1 MFWKLALILVVGSV
15 TCTLCVAQSPSPAKL
30 EVTAGFG
37 AGVVSPNQSIELFL
51 NRKLDAD
58 EHLAIMV
65 GTTDVSSLFT
75 LEKLKLRYDA
85 SVWPLP
91 RGDSLL
97 VVYLTSATDWVELGR
112 FILRVSDTETAQAE
126 RFGNVS
132 GDDEPIASPHSPF
145 RFDVRSGPSIFDEDL
160 ATDSDAEPAQQ
171 AATAQTARKRRR
183 VNFLPTVT
191 LSLTTQPAQ
200 STFPDPQPNRATFTD
215 LNIQASLKNEST
227 LGFLT
232 TQSSFDVAGS
242 TFQQAALRFGTL
254 GNTAPNV
261 DLASYQ
267 IHFEAGRVK
276 FDLGHFSYGTERHL
290 VNNFSSRGIK
300 VTVPFL
306 KYFDLSAVA
315 MNGTQLVGY
324 SNFFGLDKRRHRLF
338 SGTLGIELFP
348 KRPGALRVEVGMLN
362 AYFQPISGVNRG
374 VITDTQR
381 SRGISF
387 RIIASDK
394 TGRLHFESGF
404 ARSFFASP
412 NDVTLSQGLTLVP
425 LPGLSRNAHYVDASY
440 QFLRGFGLSKTK
452 KANLIVSFREE
463 NVAPLF
469 RSLAAP
475 TQADKVQY
483 EVSATGSI
491 NEINAQFGHSNFH
504 DNLRNIPSIL
514 RTLNGTTH
522 ASLAAPAASLLNLA
536 ENPTWLPRLAYSFDR
551 VHAFGAAIP
560 VNGGFELAP
569 DAIPD
574 LIGTS
579 QTFGADWLVHNV
591 TVGYSVNRS
600 YQDNRQIGRQRSD
613 QDVLVNTGRVGFPV
627 NPKLRLN
634 FDVSEESSANIETG
648 RIDRTFRVGPGFSW
662 QLSRHMGIV
671 ANLANTISGDVANT
685 SHGRNTEFDA
695 AWTYTFQHGEEG
707 LRKYTGQF
715 FLRYAN
721 HYSRLIDRL
730 LFNESLRKNQTITA
744 NFAITFF

>member
-475 TQADKVQY
+475 TQAYKVQY

-491 NEINAQFGHSNFH
+491 N
-504 DNLRNIPSIL
+504 
-514 RTLNGTTH
+514 
-522 ASLAAPAASLLNLA
+522 
-536 ENPTWLPRLAYSFDR
+536 
-551 VHAFGAAIP
+551 
-560 VNGGFELAP
+560 
-569 DAIPD
+569 
-574 LIGTS
+574 
-579 QTFGADWLVHNV
+579 
-591 TVGYSVNRS
+591 
-600 YQDNRQIGRQRSD
+600 
-613 QDVLVNTGRVGFPV
+613 
-627 NPKLRLN
+627 
-634 FDVSEESSANIETG
+634 
-648 RIDRTFRVGPGFSW
+648 
-662 QLSRHMGIV
+662 
-671 ANLANTISGDVANT
+671 
-685 SHGRNTEFDA
+685 
-695 AWTYTFQHGEEG
+695 
-707 LRKYTGQF
+707 
-715 FLRYAN
+715 
-721 HYSRLIDRL
+721 
-730 LFNESLRKNQTITA
+730 
-744 NFAITFF
+744 